1 MHPDRGP
8 LPCRNHRR
16 ILREHLRFDGEF
28 DILDVEQHAP
38 PILPPGTLHL
48 HARLD
53 THARDDAGEG
63 RPDDGFTPSHLR
75 PFRLRLRRPQSRHRL
90 DRSRLPFAE
99 VAQRDFRL
107 GDRRAVVGPRHLTTS
122 PERRLPG
129 RGVTGQGEPTT
140 RRLHV
145 EPRPFRLRAGDGDR
159 RRLDPAGRFR
169 PHAVEPHQHVA
180 GIHPLAFDHADP
192 VAMLEAA
199 GRPRRSGR
207 GVESARAAAERGR
220 LDRVIL
226 ALAYCAML
234 RRSEIAALAWGDVD
248 DRGAGLIRVRVRRS
262 KRNPDGAK
270 VDLRAVVGPFADA
283 LREHRAAAG
292 AVRPEGRVVPLGGHQ
307 IGRRIAA
314 AGRAAGIDGL
324 TGHSPRRAM
333 ATELARRR
341 IDSVAIARAGGWS
354 SVESVK
360 RYTNEAELEHGAIV
374 TAFGARTRRAV
385 KRKALGRD
393 AAARDAG

>member
-1 MHPDRGP
+1 MIAGAAPSDPPGGLSLLDADRVISARRASRAANTVAAYGAQWRRFVSWCAERGVEP
-8 LPCRNHRR
+8 APAAPETAAAYLTEMGADRR
-16 ILREHLRFDGEF
+16 ISTVKVAASAIAAFHRAAGLP
-28 DILDVEQHAP
+28 AP
-38 PILPPGTLHL
+38 TADPVVAEAIAGI
-48 HARLD
+48 ARRQAAD
-53 THARDDAGEG
+53 
-63 RPDDGFTPSHLR
+63 P
-75 PFRLRLRRPQSRHRL
+75 
-90 DRSRLPFAE
+90 
-99 VAQRDFRL
+99 
-107 GDRRAVVGPRHLTTS
+107 RRAPK
-122 PERRLPG
+122 
-129 RGVTGQGEPTT
+129 Q
-140 RRLHV
+140 
-145 EPRPFRLRAGDGDR
+145 A
-159 RRLDPAGRFR
+159 PAFT
-169 PHAVEPHQHVA
+169 HEDA
-180 GIHPLAFDHADP
+180 

-385 KRKALGRD
+385 KRKPLGRD
-393 AAARDAG
+393 AGARDAG

>member
-1 MHPDRGP
+1 MLDMIAGAAPSDPPGGLSRLDADRVTSARRASRAANTVAAYGVQWGRFVSWCAERGVEP
-8 LPCRNHRR
+8 APAAPETAAAYLTEMGATRR
-16 ILREHLRFDGEF
+16 ISTVKVAASAIAAFHRAAG
-28 DILDVEQHAP
+28 
-38 PILPPGTLHL
+38 LP
-48 HARLD
+48 
-53 THARDDAGEG
+53 
-63 RPDDGFTPSHLR
+63 
-75 PFRLRLRRPQSRHRL
+75 
-90 DRSRLPFAE
+90 
-99 VAQRDFRL
+99 V
-107 GDRRAVVGPRHLTTS
+107 
-122 PERRLPG
+122 
-129 RGVTGQGEPTT
+129 PT
-140 RRLHV
+140 
-145 EPRPFRLRAGDGDR
+145 
-159 RRLDPAGRFR
+159 
-169 PHAVEPHQHVA
+169 
-180 GIHPLAFDHADP
+180 ADP
-192 VAMLEAA
+192 VVAEAIAGIARRQAADPRRAPKQAPAFTHEDAVAMMDAA

-270 VDLRAVVGPFADA
+270 EDLRAVVGPFARA

-292 AVRPEGRVVPLGGHQ
+292 AVWRADRVVPLSDHQ
-307 IGRRIAA
+307 IARRIAA

-341 IDSVAIARAGGWS
+341 IDSVAIARAGGWN

-374 TAFGARTRRAV
+374 TAFGAQDSPVRTPRR
-385 KRKALGRD
+385 RR
-393 AAARDAG
+393 